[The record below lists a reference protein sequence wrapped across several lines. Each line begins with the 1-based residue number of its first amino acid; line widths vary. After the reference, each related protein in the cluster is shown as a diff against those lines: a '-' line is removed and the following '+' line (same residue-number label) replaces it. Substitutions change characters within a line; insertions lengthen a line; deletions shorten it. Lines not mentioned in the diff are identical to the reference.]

1 MKLFVAFWL
10 FCIGVMAQDLIE
22 FDYEADIYYS
32 NLSAFIDLDKDAN
45 ITDGTTLSEVQI
57 YKDLMQKTFHPNIFL
72 VEASLHPMA
81 YAGVWYRDHYPQK
94 YEKANI
100 NDFNII
106 KALTAGWEEP
116 YSLSFFLGR
125 MMVFKRQ
132 NATHIGKN
140 RAFIGYLFTIGNRS
154 IKDNQEYH
162 NRWINVEF
170 KLKGTRE
177 LEEKDLDWSFR
188 LGYRHNQNNDFTDTV
203 YIGARRSSIDFTKP
217 LWSLRY
223 NSAFEALLE
232 CSAKDLAVTK
242 AELLIEK
249 KFPLSFSEKITFGL
263 GIGYLYYSGKRYS
276 GDLKEEGID
285 RHQLILRPNLKW

>member
-1 MKLFVAFWL
+1 
-10 FCIGVMAQDLIE
+10 MAQELIE

-32 NLSAFIDLDKDAN
+32 NVSAFIDLDKDAN
-45 ITDGTTLSEVQI
+45 ITDATNFSEVAI
-57 YKDLMQKTFHPNIFL
+57 YNTLVQKTFQPNIFL

-81 YAGVWYRDHYPQK
+81 YAGVWYRNNYPQK
-94 YEKANI
+94 YEKSTI

-170 KLKGTRE
+170 KLKGTRA
-177 LEEKDLDWSFR
+177 LENKDLDWSFR
-188 LGYRHNQNNDFTDTV
+188 LGYRHNQNNDFTDTL
-203 YIGARRSSIDFTKP
+203 YIGARRSSIDFNKP

-232 CSAKDLAVTK
+232 WSAKTFDITK
-242 AELLIEK
+242 GELILEK
-249 KFPLSFSEKITFGL
+249 KWPLHWNEKVTFGL
-263 GIGYLYYSGKRYS
+263 GLGYLYYSGKRYS
-276 GDLKEEGID
+276 GALKEEGID
-285 RHQLILRPNLKW
+285 KHQLILRPNLKW